1 MSELEMKASPVNAKA
16 GKKSRLWSKS
26 IPFLIAAVCI
36 LLFGYGAWRLISGT
50 KAPTAT
56 ASQSKVVPVV
66 KVGREDLQTNVTLQA
81 EFVPYQDIAVHAKVS
96 GYVNMIRVDIGD
108 RVKTGDLLATLEI
121 PELQDNINKA
131 KATISATEQEIARA
145 QADYDNLNLIYQRL
159 ADVAKAHPN
168 MVAQQDLDT
177 AKSKEV
183 AAEGALGAA
192 KQHRDEAEAELGR
205 LNTLAAYER
214 ITAPFDGIITKRF
227 ADVGSLIQAG
237 TSSNTQALPLVQL
250 AQDSLLRLR
259 FPVPEAQTPLIED
272 GKKVDVT
279 VPALNKTFVG
289 TVTRYAWQIN
299 RSTRTMTTEVDI
311 ENPQGTIKAGMY
323 AYVKLPLQVANQAL
337 AVPVQALTTGDNPTV
352 FALTKDGT
360 LQERKVKVGIRTA
373 DNAEILGGLE
383 EGDVV
388 VVGNRAGLV
397 AGQKVEPK
405 FVELPKVKLA
415 QETD

>member
-1 MSELEMKASPVNAKA
+1 MNELETKASPVDAKA
-16 GKKSRLWSKS
+16 REKSRRWPKS
-26 IPFLIAAVCI
+26 IPFLVAAVCL

-50 KAPTAT
+50 KAPTAS

-66 KVGREDLQTNVTLQA
+66 KVGREDLKTDVTLQA

-131 KATISATEQEIARA
+131 KASISAAEQEIARA

-205 LNTLAAYER
+205 LNTLAGYER

-337 AVPVQALTTGDNPTV
+337 AVPLQALTIGDNPTV
-352 FALTKDGT
+352 FALTEDGT
-360 LQERKVKVGIRTA
+360 LQERKVTVGIRTP
-373 DNAEILGGLE
+373 DNAQILGGLE

-397 AGQKVEPK
+397 AGQKVEAK

>member
-1 MSELEMKASPVNAKA
+1 MNELEAKESPVDAKP
-16 GKKSRLWSKS
+16 GEKSRRWPKS
-26 IPFLIAAVCI
+26 IPVLIAAAC
-36 LLFGYGAWRLISGT
+36 LLAFGFGTWRLISGA
-50 KAPTAT
+50 KSPTG
-56 ASQSKVVPVV
+56 SSSESKVVPVV
-66 KVGREDLQTNVTLQA
+66 KVAREDLQTDVTLQA

-96 GYVNMIRVDIGD
+96 GYVNLIRVDIGD
-108 RVKTGDLLATLEI
+108 RVKTGELLATLEI

-131 KATISATEQEIARA
+131 KAGLSASEQEIARA

-168 MVAQQDLDT
+168 MVAQQELDT

-192 KQHRDEAEAELGR
+192 KQHRDEAQAELGR
-205 LNTLAAYER
+205 LNTLAGYER

-259 FPVPEAQTPLIED
+259 FPVPESQTPLIED

-279 VPALNKTFVG
+279 VPALNKNFVG

-337 AVPVQALTTGDNPTV
+337 AVPLQALTVGDDPTV
-352 FALTKDGT
+352 FALAKDGT
-360 LQERKVKVGIRTA
+360 LQERKVKVGLRTSE
-373 DNAEILGGLE
+373 NAQILGGLD

-397 AGQKVEPK
+397 AGQKVEAK

-415 QETD
+415 QED